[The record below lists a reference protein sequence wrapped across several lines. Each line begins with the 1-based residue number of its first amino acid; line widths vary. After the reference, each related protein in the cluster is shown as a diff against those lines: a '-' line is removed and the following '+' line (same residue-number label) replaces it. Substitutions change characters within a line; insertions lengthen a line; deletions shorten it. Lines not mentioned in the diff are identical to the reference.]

1 MIRRPPR
8 STRTDTLFP
17 YTTLFRSGMAHHGG
31 LTYKEAM
38 GVILARLAFIGAIFL
53 YGCGEAQKIAPR
65 EPEDDRGV
73 MQAPVSADNGL
84 SDKERRQML
93 RERLVVPLEQRRKQE
108 SAETEAPSS

>member
-1 MIRRPPR
+1 
-8 STRTDTLFP
+8 
-17 YTTLFRSGMAHHGG
+17 MAHHGG

-84 SDKERRQML
+84 SEKERRQML
-93 RERLVVPLEQRRKQE
+93 RERMVVPLEQRRAPE
-108 SAETEAPSS
+108 GEETAAPSSRGGKKNTSQ

>member
-1 MIRRPPR
+1 
-8 STRTDTLFP
+8 
-17 YTTLFRSGMAHHGG
+17 MAHHGG

-73 MQAPVSADNGL
+73 MQAPVSADHGL
-84 SDKERRQML
+84 SDKERRQ
-93 RERLVVPLEQRRKQE
+93 RSEERRVGKESVSTCRSRWSPDHLKKKNKYKYRTQKKQKLIE
-108 SAETEAPSS
+108 KK

>member
-1 MIRRPPR
+1 
-8 STRTDTLFP
+8 
-17 YTTLFRSGMAHHGG
+17 MAHHGG

-93 RERLVVPLEQRRKQE
+93 RERLVVPLEQRREQE
-108 SAETEAPSS
+108 SDETEAPSS